1 METGKNFQTN
11 NEGPGDFTAPYVDD
25 FVNIFVNTM
34 CHLLNKC
41 HGKFTTAAVADAAI
55 LTPLK
60 FPSTNYKNFFFYN
73 VYNVLNPL

>member
-1 METGKNFQTN
+1 
-11 NEGPGDFTAPYVDD
+11 
-25 FVNIFVNTM
+25 M

-41 HGKFTTAAVADAAI
+41 HGKFTTAAVADAAT

-60 FPSTNYKNFFFYN
+60 FPATNYKNFFFYN

>member
-1 METGKNFQTN
+1 
-11 NEGPGDFTAPYVDD
+11 
-25 FVNIFVNTM
+25 M

-41 HGKFTTAAVADAAI
+41 HGKFTTAAVADAAT